1 MSCKPTNIKIT
12 EGNAFAL
19 ICPIRSR
26 QWQGVS
32 QIDENIDP
40 TLLQNVVVKVNGV
53 SWADFELTAQGVVIA
68 FPAELKKDTYNVE
81 IAATYNDIAIRAAY
95 FEAFTIV
102 AWSYQSD
109 AENYVPE
116 SQIVADA
123 AYCVAGNWT
132 DEELDEL
139 KADYRAA
146 IAEAEAA
153 KEAADEAKED
163 YDEKAEQLDGIAQQ
177 TTLTAVQ
184 EKIGTPA
191 IGQAPT
197 LFQAIAEAG
206 GGQFPTDY
214 AKQGNNAS
222 ATLTATQTAATNAA
236 SYAET
241 AKNAVVDGND
251 TAITA
256 IKDVRSKVG
265 TGSDTAAESGT
276 LFAVVKWVKD
286 KVKSIFNLIGSPA
299 SGQPSTLFAAIAAG
313 GGGGGGDAQES
324 TSQAI
329 LTAVNTLVN
338 SHIVNGVSFEG
349 WIFQHDYSPTSFGDA
364 MAHLNELTSVYDESI
379 TEVVGFQGFLGSAL
393 NLTSLSLPNLVN
405 INTEHFCD
413 LQNGYSV
420 LTTVNLPKLRT
431 VYTTGTGLF
440 GTTAASELK
449 SLTLPALVSMY
460 QNTFRQ
466 CQSAIE
472 IHLPE
477 CTEMRSGGMN
487 FWVLNKLEIIDLPKM
502 SSDYVTSNFNGNSI
516 IDIIIGQNFT
526 SNANMSS
533 WNPSTALSSTSTS
546 LVKSGETF
554 TSNLE
559 KLLYNIRNHM
569 AANLPDRTGQS
580 ALTIT
585 FSSAV
590 KAAIQA
596 DTATAQA
603 FSNKNWTIA

>member
-116 SQIVADA
+116 SPIVADA

-153 KEAADEAKED
+153 KEAADEAKEE
-163 YDEKAEQLDGIAQQ
+163 YIEKAEQLDGVAQQ
-177 TTLTAVQ
+177 ATLENVQ
-184 EKIGTPA
+184 NKIGTPA
-191 IGQAPT
+191 TGQAST
-197 LFQAIAEAG
+197 LFEAIAEGG

-214 AKQGNNAS
+214 AKQGTNAS
-222 ATLTATQTAATNAA
+222 ATLTATQTAATNAYA
-236 SYAET
+236 SAEA
-241 AKNAVVDGND
+241 AKTGVVDGND
-251 TAITA
+251 TAISVA
-256 IKDVRSKVG
+256 KEMRSEVG

-276 LFAVVKWVKD
+276 LFAILKWVKD

-313 GGGGGGDAQES
+313 GGGGGE
-324 TSQAI
+324 TI
-329 LTAVNTLVN
+329 T
-338 SHIVNGVSFEG
+338 
-349 WIFQHDYSPTSFGDA
+349 YPTIQ
-364 MAHLNELTSVYDESI
+364 M
-379 TEVVGFQGFLGSAL
+379 
-393 NLTSLSLPNLVN
+393 
-405 INTEHFCD
+405 
-413 LQNGYSV
+413 
-420 LTTVNLPKLRT
+420 
-431 VYTTGTGLF
+431 
-440 GTTAASELK
+440 TAASTAIDPNKVYIWGEMSAITITALNAGEQGVANVYFLEFY
-449 SLTLPALVSMY
+449 SGATATTLTLPASVTDVRGAVGSS
-460 QNTFRQ
+460 QIVNV
-466 CQSAIE
+466 AI
-472 IHLPE
+472 
-477 CTEMRSGGMN
+477 
-487 FWVLNKLEIIDLPKM
+487 
-502 SSDYVTSNFNGNSI
+502 FNNV
-516 IDIIIGQNFT
+516 
-526 SNANMSS
+526 A
-533 WNPSTALSSTSTS
+533 
-546 LVKSGETF
+546 
-554 TSNLE
+554 
-559 KLLYNIRNHM
+559 Y
-569 AANLPDRTGQS
+569 
-580 ALTIT
+580 
-585 FSSAV
+585 
-590 KAAIQA
+590 
-596 DTATAQA
+596 
-603 FSNKNWTIA
+603 IA